1 MILVQNPGD
10 TGGEGKAAARG
21 ETKRRV
27 REIARLQEQL
37 YADGRH
43 ALLVVLQGMD
53 ASGKDGTVRH
63 VFSGVNPQGVIVHSF
78 KEPTPREAREDFLW
92 RVHQAV
98 PQRGVIGV
106 FNRSHYEDVL
116 VTRVHRLIPEEVWR
130 MRYRQINDFERMLT
144 ESNVH
149 ILKFFLHISREEQK
163 KRFDRRLKDPRRHW
177 KFSASDLKE
186 REHWEEYQK
195 AYADVLEHCSTE
207 WAPWTVVPADHKW
220 YRNLIVARAVA
231 AKMADLHLRY
241 PEKTPPPD
249 ITRR

>member
-1 MILVQNPGD
+1 MQSPGD
-10 TGGEGKAAARG
+10 TGNESKAAARA

-27 REIARLQEQL
+27 REIALLQEQL

-116 VTRVHRLIPEEVWR
+116 VTRVHRLLPEEVWR
-130 MRYRQINDFERMLT
+130 TRYRQINDFERMLT

-177 KFSASDLKE
+177 KFSPSDLKE

-195 AYADVLEHCSTE
+195 AYTDVLEHCSTE

-231 AKMADLHLRY
+231 EKLAGLHLRY
-241 PEKTPPPD
+241 PDLPAEVRKG
-249 ITRR
+249 